1 MLEKKSIIK
10 NTYHHSNFSDIRR
23 LVELKEKQAMKISL
37 AFPTLNEAKTIGK
50 EILIIKTELMNRFP
64 LIDEIAVI
72 DSGSSDDTC
81 RIAREFGAAVHSSKD
96 ILRHRGTYRGKG
108 ENLWKS
114 LYVLAGDIIVW
125 IDADIKNIH
134 PKFVYGLVGP
144 LLEHPNLSYV
154 KAFYER
160 PLSVGGTYGPGGG
173 RVTEILV
180 RPLFSMFFPELAQLV
195 QPLSGEYAS
204 RRGLL
209 ENLSFSVG
217 YGVELGHL
225 VDIYELIGPGV
236 IGQVDLDRRIHRNQT
251 LSDLGRMSFGILATF
266 FNRLEKYYHV
276 NMERLRNDFYSR
288 MVREGEEYDIKKIGT
303 PVVEREP
310 MNNLREYREKFYRQ
324 GSSAAGTSGD
334 NAWWKKIF
342 KARR

>member
-1 MLEKKSIIK
+1 M
-10 NTYHHSNFSDIRR
+10 
-23 LVELKEKQAMKISL
+23 
-37 AFPTLNEAKTIGK
+37 
-50 EILIIKTELMNRFP
+50 
-64 LIDEIAVI
+64 
-72 DSGSSDDTC
+72 
-81 RIAREFGAAVHSSKD
+81 
-96 ILRHRGTYRGKG
+96 
-108 ENLWKS
+108 
-114 LYVLAGDIIVW
+114 VW

-154 KAFYER
+154 KAYYER

-225 VDIYELIGPGV
+225 VDIYEMVGPHV

-251 LSDLGRMSFGILATF
+251 LSDLGRMSFGILSTF
-266 FNRLEKYYHV
+266 FNRLEKYYHINV
-276 NMERLRNDFYSR
+276 ERLKNDFYSLI
-288 MVREGEEYDIKKIGT
+288 VKESDEYDVKKIGT

-310 MNNLREYREKFYRQ
+310 MTDIIEYREKFYRNILPTAP
-324 GSSAAGTSGD
+324 GAAPGGF
-334 NAWWKKIF
+334 W
-342 KARR
+342 RRKVKR

>member
-1 MLEKKSIIK
+1 MPEKKSILK
-10 NTYHHSNFSDIRR
+10 NTYHHSEFSDVRR
-23 LVELKEKQAMKISL
+23 LVELKEKQEMKISL

-50 EILIIKTELMNRFP
+50 EVLIIKTELMNRFP

-72 DSGSSDDTC
+72 DSGSTDDTC
-81 RIAREFGAAVHSSKD
+81 RIAREFGATVHSSKD
-96 ILRHRGTYRGKG
+96 ILRHHGTFRGKG

-114 LYVLAGDIIVW
+114 LYVLAGDIVVW

-154 KAFYER
+154 KAYYER

-225 VDIYELIGPGV
+225 VDIYEMVGPHV

-251 LSDLGRMSFGILATF
+251 LSDLGRMSFGILSTF
-266 FNRLEKYYHV
+266 FNRLEKYYHINV
-276 NMERLRNDFYSR
+276 ERLKNDFYSLI
-288 MVREGEEYDIKKIGT
+288 VKESDEYDVKKIGT

-310 MNNLREYREKFYRQ
+310 MTDIIEYREKFYRNILPTAP
-324 GSSAAGTSGD
+324 GAAPGGF
-334 NAWWKKIF
+334 W
-342 KARR
+342 RRKVKR